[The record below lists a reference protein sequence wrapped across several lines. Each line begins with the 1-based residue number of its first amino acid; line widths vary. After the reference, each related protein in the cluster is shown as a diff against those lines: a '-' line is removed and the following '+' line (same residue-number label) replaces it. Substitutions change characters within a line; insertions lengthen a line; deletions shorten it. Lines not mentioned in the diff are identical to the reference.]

1 MRCCEDIGL
10 ENRACVRSRTSGAR
24 LRWQA
29 HREGGI
35 HRGLKTPLEKAGDMM
50 LGFFNYGRRRSS
62 YRSLAALGAI
72 IALSATSV
80 DALGETVNF
89 TFDGATTPVGYTDG
103 SNAYSAILG
112 PFTLTAA
119 AGLGSGSY
127 LSRLDSDGPN
137 VTHSSGGLGV
147 TRYGGSPTDPNNT
160 LERQING
167 SEVLWLTFNPTAVFD
182 NTVFVLDGANENAVF
197 YTAGGDSILP
207 STSVDI
213 SLPLQKTSYSF
224 SGVSGNVI
232 GIGYTRNVND
242 GIKLDSIQVSS
253 PVPLPGAA
261 AGGIALLASVGGARA
276 VRSKLDRR

>member
-62 YRSLAALGAI
+62 YRSLATIGAIVALG
-72 IALSATSV
+72 ATSV
-80 DALGETVNF
+80 DAFGETVNF
-89 TFDGATTPVGYTDG
+89 TFDGGTPNEVVYNNNSSPYTATV
-103 SNAYSAILG
+103 L

-119 AGLGSGSY
+119 AGNGKSSYSSRNDDLIYVTLAGDGLGVAGSGEATGSGS
-127 LSRLDSDGPN
+127 
-137 VTHSSGGLGV
+137 LG
-147 TRYGGSPTDPNNT
+147 
-160 LERQING
+160 RQING

-232 GIGYTRNVND
+232 GIGYSGND

-261 AGGIALLASVGGARA
+261 AGGIALLASLGGARA
-276 VRSKLDRR
+276 VRLKLDRR